1 MQPPA
6 TDRITLRCSK
16 CQAKLRTSRQ
26 QLGQRGTCPR
36 CGQRIVVRVQI
47 PSDSDIALVP
57 DRRESEADR
66 G

>member
-1 MQPPA
+1 MQQSTVP
-6 TDRITLRCSK
+6 DRITLRCSK

-26 QLGQRGTCPR
+26 QIGQSGACPR

-57 DRRESEADR
+57 PK
-66 G
+66 